1 MVEAGAE
8 EPKPAL
14 PKKQRTAYMTVDP
27 AELPCES
34 DDSDSDS
41 DSSSDS
47 SSSSDSDSKEAEEE
61 AQPPAPGKTEPEAI
75 PPQKK
80 RAGETQEESRARSK
94 KQRRKKGLPGGPVA
108 AARSP
113 KRGAQATIDEG
124 GKKRLRIK

>member
-8 EPKPAL
+8 EPKLAS

-27 AELPCES
+27 ADLPCES

-41 DSSSDS
+41 DSSSD

-61 AQPPAPGKTEPEAI
+61 AQPPAPGKTEPEVIA
-75 PPQKK
+75 PQKK
-80 RAGETQEESRARSK
+80 RAGETQEESRASSK